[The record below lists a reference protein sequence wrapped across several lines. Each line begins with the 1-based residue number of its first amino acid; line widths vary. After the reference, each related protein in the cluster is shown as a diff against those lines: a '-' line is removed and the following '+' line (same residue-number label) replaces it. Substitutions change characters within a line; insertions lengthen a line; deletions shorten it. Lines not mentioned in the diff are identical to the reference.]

1 LWRWEQGM
9 RAPKGKLAV
18 VADAILGIVEFPVSS
33 ERR

>member
-1 LWRWEQGM
+1 M

-18 VADAILGIVEFPVSS
+18 VADALLGIVEFPFPA